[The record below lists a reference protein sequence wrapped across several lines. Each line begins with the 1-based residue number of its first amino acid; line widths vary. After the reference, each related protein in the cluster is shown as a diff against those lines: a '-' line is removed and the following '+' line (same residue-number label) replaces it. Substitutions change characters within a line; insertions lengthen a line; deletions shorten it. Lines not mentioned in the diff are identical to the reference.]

1 MAPQAK
7 MSQMPRE
14 VSRALQKLSTVVKIN
29 RKMDVQLLCGISDD
43 HLSETLWLSGALLCL
58 RFQQQKAQLLPQI

>member
-43 HLSETLWLSGALLCL
+43 HLSETL
-58 RFQQQKAQLLPQI
+58 